1 VAHPELAPELEAVYF
16 LPVEAKIWPVVAQA
30 GEVVPAER
38 VAVVVRYQVG
48 TECLPEFLCCLDGYH
63 IFQLEAVKL
72 ADAMAKGWHLKL
84 A

>member
-1 VAHPELAPELEAVYF
+1 MADPELAPELEAVYL
-16 LPVEAKIWPVVAQA
+16 LPVEAKIWPVVVQA
-30 GEVVPAER
+30 GEVVAAER

-48 TECLPEFLCCLDGYH
+48 TERLPELLCCLDGYH
-63 IFQLEAVKL
+63 VFQLEAAKL